1 MKFAQV
7 GYGHD
12 GRGSGKEGAGYTY
25 LVNDN
30 VRAQDKLQPVVR
42 HYGNGA
48 LFVTQGKVL
57 ATGKTF
63 QGARKP
69 ETREIMQKAEQQLE
83 SKGYLKVVNGM
94 VVGIEQARQGATGL
108 TYQPT
113 AKELGTTAYNKE
125 QRAKFAGQQLVGIV
139 TSKGSTEKLS
149 KGKKTAEAVGAY
161 LGGDG
166 EKLVQDFNEGSDP
179 AD

>member
-12 GRGSGKEGAGYTY
+12 GRGAGKDKAGYTY
-25 LVNDN
+25 IVNDN
-30 VRAQDKLQPVVR
+30 VRSNDKLQPVVR

-48 LFVTQGKVL
+48 VFVTEGKVL
-57 ATGKTF
+57 AAGKTF
-63 QGARKP
+63 SGARKA
-69 ETREIMQKAEQQLE
+69 ETREIMQKAQESLEQ
-83 SKGYLKVVNGM
+83 KGYLKVKNGM
-94 VVGIEQARQGATGL
+94 VIGIEQARQGATGL

-113 AKELGTTAYNKE
+113 AKELSAKAYTSAQKE
-125 QRAKFAGQQLVGIV
+125 QFAGQQLVGIV
-139 TSKGSTEKLS
+139 TQIGSTEKLS
-149 KGKKTAEAVGAY
+149 KGKRTAEAVGAY

-166 EKLVQDFNEGSDP
+166 KQLVKEFNEGADP

>member
-12 GRGSGKEGAGYTY
+12 GRGSGKDRAGYTY

-69 ETREIMQKAEQQLE
+69 ETREIMQKAAL
-83 SKGYLKVVNGM
+83 S
-94 VVGIEQARQGATGL
+94 RQDR
-108 TYQPT
+108 
-113 AKELGTTAYNKE
+113 E
-125 QRAKFAGQQLVGIV
+125 R
-139 TSKGSTEKLS
+139 
-149 KGKKTAEAVGAY
+149 
-161 LGGDG
+161 
-166 EKLVQDFNEGSDP
+166 QDLLISRRQKNSERPYTIKNS
-179 AD
+179 ALNSQVSNLLAL